1 MYNRRMADQNPNPTN
16 AGRAANT
23 EQKTRTGLSAPIIN
37 TGAIVGKSVGAISI
51 FIGLGS
57 TGEAYGASAI
67 KSCDRAGGANGALSA

>member
-1 MYNRRMADQNPNPTN
+1 MILHQQRPITERRHVQSALADQNPNPTN

-23 EQKTRTGLSAPIIN
+23 EQKTRTGLRTIIN

-57 TGEAYGASAI
+57 TGEAY
-67 KSCDRAGGANGALSA
+67 RACY